1 MTKVGINRLKDFSI
15 YEGRIGTIIESYSN
29 TPPAGCLYLG
39 NRNTQVSKTDW
50 SELYNIIGGEDG
62 TTSGTFV
69 LPYKADENNIKSY
82 IVGKVLLSEIT
93 TSGNVVV
100 SNITQNDLD
109 SNGYYT
115 FHHGIGHIHPI
126 IQLYDNNGNQVG
138 IAKLTNSVGQ
148 SKLQVTSSFNP
159 TITGVWTIQAIG

>member
-62 TTSGTFV
+62 STSGTFV

-100 SNITQNDLD
+100 SNFTQSDLD

-148 SKLQVTSSFNP
+148 SKLQVTSPFNS
-159 TITGVWTIQAIG
+159 TITGVWTVQAIG

>member
-62 TTSGTFV
+62 TTSGTFI

-100 SNITQNDLD
+100 SNFTQADLD

-115 FHHGIGHIHPI
+115 FHHGIGHTHPI
-126 IQLYDNNGNQVG
+126 VQLYDNNGNQVG

-159 TITGVWTIQAIG
+159 TITGVWTVQAIG